1 MGIWIQA
8 PIAML
13 FIVLLRFV
21 FRAPLALFSTLER
34 FAETIKTVE
43 EQCNFYYSKRFQRR
57 VWGEIRCEIAELKV
71 LSMQHVITIQNK
83 LSLEGSYYWLILG
96 NQTFGGQIHFG
107 GGCWVSV
114 SWSYHLRQT
123 LDKEWSK
130 VWMAHVGCQ
139 CTSSPITTLRS
150 QCGSLSCTYMC
161 IWDQNE
167 QQQCKN
173 NSGMT
178 QFFQFS
184 FQTSPFLLLLW

>member
-1 MGIWIQA
+1 MQFLLFQKISEEGMG
-8 PIAML
+8 
-13 FIVLLRFV
+13 
-21 FRAPLALFSTLER
+21 
-34 FAETIKTVE
+34 
-43 EQCNFYYSKRFQRR
+43 
-57 VWGEIRCEIAELKV
+57 
-71 LSMQHVITIQNK
+71 
-83 LSLEGSYYWLILG
+83 G
-96 NQTFGGQIHFG
+96 NQVWNCRTEGFKYATCHYNTKQIVSGRVILLANPGKPDIWRSNSFW

-167 QQQCKN
+167 QQQCEN

-184 FQTSPFLLLLW
+184 FQTLPFLLLLW